1 MTTCLYPCL
10 GCLTLIFVKDRQML
24 HKNKKPQAAQ
34 DSISDL
40 QYCVNRNI
48 CPKTS
53 YNRRKSGKMPPHFLH
68 GKQVRYLLSDIE
80 AFEQSQ
86 QLKTNAQ

>member
-1 MTTCLYPCL
+1 MSNQTTISEVESSIILNKSL
-10 GCLTLIFVKDRQML
+10 RTLFNL
-24 HKNKKPQAAQ
+24 
-34 DSISDL
+34 
-40 QYCVNRNI
+40 
-48 CPKTS
+48 
-53 YNRRKSGKMPPHFLH
+53 RKSGKMPPHFLH

>member
-1 MTTCLYPCL
+1 MPSPAA
-10 GCLTLIFVKDRQML
+10 I
-24 HKNKKPQAAQ
+24 KPQ
-34 DSISDL
+34 DSISEYEL
-40 QYCVNRNI
+40 CVKLKK
-48 CPKTS
+48 CPRTLL
-53 YNRRKSGKMPPHFLH
+53 NRRKSGKMPPHFLH